1 MQTSF
6 NFPVNNNKL
15 SVMGDML
22 NWVKAGMPNSNGVKA
37 IDSIQVA
44 NGTVG
49 VLADKTLVQL
59 DDTPTSTP
67 VEVKQLEGMA
77 TKAQTFYI
85 FTLTG
90 EDVRGMEL
98 TAQQADD
105 LIKDLKSK
113 KSVTKKPVV
122 AKPAAKAKSKPSV
135 KSSPN
140 SELLKST
147 ATAVRAASKSI
158 GKAATELDVAL
169 DNLEALLK
177 G

>member
-59 DDTPTSTP
+59 DDTSTSTP

-90 EDVRGMEL
+90 QDVRGMEL

-113 KSVTKKPVV
+113 KTVTKKSAPAVK
-122 AKPAAKAKSKPSV
+122 AKTKPAV